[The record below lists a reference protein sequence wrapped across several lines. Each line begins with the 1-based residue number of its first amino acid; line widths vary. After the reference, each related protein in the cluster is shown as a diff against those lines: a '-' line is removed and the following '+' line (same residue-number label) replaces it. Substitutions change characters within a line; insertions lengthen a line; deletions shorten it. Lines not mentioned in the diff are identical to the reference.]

1 MEILYFAVLA
11 LMVATLLL
19 QIQINKLKSENE
31 ELRSWY
37 FGLHEHINGCFEK
50 QISINEN
57 TRKSIC
63 ALYGLDKED

>member
-19 QIQINKLKSENE
+19 QIQINKLKSENK
-31 ELRSWY
+31 ELRNWHLN
-37 FGLHEHINGCFEK
+37 LHEHVNYVLEK

-63 ALYGLDKED
+63 TLYGLDKED